1 MFKRKKKDKAEK
13 ERDKLDKKLSKK
25 DKKHEEKM
33 TPDEMRR
40 FQEVYTNYQ
49 VPTKDKKGSFRKTFG
64 KGDSA
69 DTVSR
74 SSEGSNRNSLISTQ
88 STDSETSL
96 NVEREKLVDG
106 SGRQLP
112 NPPVPKPRTKSIL
125 KMKSNYG
132 PVDETEG
139 KVLNLSDSG
148 ILAENTIYNE
158 RYSDLDGKES
168 FQQTIP
174 ELKTPSF
181 SQYPDKY
188 AGLDLKLPPIIP
200 PKPPRTRE
208 IILHRQVNGG
218 FGFSLRR
225 SNIEERAPNGSI
237 VKRVIHFAEPSA
249 SIKENMT
256 GLLPGDRLI
265 EVNGFNVEN
274 VPRDDIIVKI
284 RGSSETVTLK
294 VQPIPELVEL
304 SVRSSYEGNEGT
316 PKKSGS
322 LRMSGSLRLAR
333 DKAKS
338 DDQLA
343 SEKAVIDAEKVWL
356 LHRGGFSAAKLLQ
369 SDGNEPVEGRVK
381 IKLEHSGDII
391 EVDDDDIEKA
401 NPPQFDRAEDLGL
414 LPYLNESGVLH
425 TLRQRYASNLIKV
438 LGVLQMFKGCKAED
452 MPPHIYATAQTA
464 YKNLLTSR
472 MDQSII
478 FLGQSGS
485 GKSTSAK
492 HVISYL
498 TNAAG
503 SVNNFVTAEKMHAV
517 STLLEAFGN
526 ARTIQNSNA
535 TRFAQV
541 TSLDYDY
548 SGQIAAGSV
557 QILMLEKYRVV
568 RRPDDEPTFNVFY
581 HLLAGA
587 DTVLK
592 KELHLNQ
599 LFDQNYFIN
608 YKFTDKQAALN
619 GWNKVQTA
627 CQILGFTPDECRALW
642 SVVAAIIHLGA
653 AGAMKGAGS
662 ARSQFSRP
670 AEAQKAA
677 SVLGTSLEELARNT
691 FNPKLGGTPT
701 RSPLARNLTEGR
713 ESPSGDSSNSTAVEA
728 LQGMAV
734 GLYQE
739 CVNALVSM
747 INKKLSSTYRTV
759 ASILVLDSSGFQN
772 PASMGRSEGASFQDL
787 FSNYAQERLQLLFHE
802 STFTSQ
808 HDRYAQE
815 NIDLGFDEQE
825 STPAAM
831 VQLIDRQQVIRTS
844 AQDGGDPKGLLWLLD
859 EESMYPSASDDS
871 FSDVINLNYDEESKK
886 LDGLIR
892 TGSERYTFVLNHL
905 LGSISVQYNF
915 KNWIK
920 SNRENPSAKMA
931 TSLLQDSQKK
941 NISSLFIGMSG
952 SLPATMMGS
961 VAGIEGAS
969 SLRRASSIRRAWTSG
984 TAAIKRKSVCLQVKF
999 QADGLLDSIRRTKQH
1014 FVQCILPKNDAGLVE
1029 TRNNSNKSSSPHGF
1043 TDLPLDIPLLVAQLK
1058 GLEVIEATR
1067 LYRQGFP
1074 ESMMFPEFRRKFDI
1088 LDVSSEK
1095 TEPILDEK
1103 KAVEELLQC
1112 LDVDATSFRIGLS
1125 QIFFRPGSLSRLE
1138 EQRDDKLSD
1147 IVTELQ
1153 ARCRG
1158 IIARR
1163 RLKQLKIQRLAVTCV
1178 QRNVRKFIKVQ
1189 AWPWWRLYTKVLPLL
1204 DIHRTEE
1211 ELKMKDIELDQ
1222 LKNKFERIEKERN
1235 IFKENF
1241 EKMESKMSEMSA
1253 DLAEE
1258 HATANHATEML
1269 EAETAERLRL
1279 EKELKELKAAHSSLQ
1294 RKMEKM
1300 EMEVMEARMVVRTSY
1315 MDPDYDSEEEEE
1327 DSIYRQKYEKLRREM
1342 EMMKKRLQHEHEE
1355 ESEKQYSIKK
1365 SLEKQLVESNRDI
1378 DDYKKQIQTL
1388 KKKSQKQMQEHQDLH
1403 LHLESQQARNNE
1415 LEKKQRKF
1423 DNELHKIQAEG
1434 QKERT
1439 QRERLQRERDILQ
1452 SESYHLKQELEDMK
1466 SEVSIKESL
1475 MDNLQSELND
1485 ASKFGGKD
1493 EKEVMAL
1500 KKAKRELEAKVQ
1512 DQEEELD
1519 DQAGEIQQLSQA
1531 KLRLEMQN
1539 EKMKMA
1545 HQKELDAK
1553 DEEVESMRSSCQ
1565 NKLKQLEV
1573 QIEEEYSERQSAIRE
1588 KRDIER
1594 QLTELRD
1601 HASQG
1606 DKDVERRL
1614 RKDLK
1619 KTKALLSDAQT
1630 VLDKQQT
1637 SASTSAKIKQL
1648 KNELEDTQYTV
1659 ISAVKARQSIETELA
1674 DIQSQLDDALRA
1686 KSEAEEK
1693 VSRLNRENNELQSR
1707 IDDQDEDFNELLKKH
1722 KAFVF
1727 QASSDHARMSEHLQ
1741 QITELTEQKQQL
1753 DEKVTELTNKMEYM
1767 GQTMVEKNQ
1776 VTRLEARVHL
1786 EDGKE
1791 LFGHMERLKESLE
1804 AIALEKDQLK
1814 QRDHRAQES
1823 MKKVQKELRD
1833 LREQYSVLQRKEVD
1847 ASKKKHEFEVDV
1859 QNLEE
1864 TNEQLQSDLKLAFKR
1879 IKDLQNALEDEIGTD
1894 SDIDDSDVGSD
1905 DDTYL
1910 RRYSRSYSS
1919 SSRQR
1924 LSSSSSL
1931 DYRHGGLRTSY
1942 SEHSGSEESFASK
1955 AKYPVNH
1962 QSSEEEAIER
1972 KSNRRTLDEISDDI
1986 PGLSKSNSFKQS
1998 TPNSITTRN
2007 FSIDSTQDEKVLSP
2021 SRLSFE
2027 LKNGHEDSSHSSE
2040 TSSSPRVSDILSPRD
2055 KKSTRRASRGSPIQ
2069 GRKKKGLVVNPD
2081 YL

>member
-1 MFKRKKKDKAEK
+1 MFKRKKKDKSDKEK
-13 ERDKLDKKLSKK
+13 VEKKSSKK

-33 TPDEMRR
+33 TVEEMRR
-40 FQEVYTNYQ
+40 LHEAQQRYQ
-49 VPTKDKKGSFRKTFG
+49 TPSKDKKGSFRRAFGAG
-64 KGDSA
+64 KGDSN
-69 DTVSR
+69 DTVSK
-74 SSEGSNRNSLISTQ
+74 SSAEGSNRNSLISTR

-96 NVEREKLVDG
+96 NAEKQTDAG
-106 SGRQLP
+106 GRQLP
-112 NPPVPKPRTKSIL
+112 NPPIPKPRTKSIL

-132 PVDETEG
+132 PDEIEG
-139 KVLNLSDSG
+139 TVTKLNDSG
-148 ILAENTIYNE
+148 LLAENTMYNE
-158 RYSDLDGKES
+158 RFSDLETKES
-168 FQQTIP
+168 LQTSAH
-174 ELKTPSF
+174 KSSAPSLP
-181 SQYPDKY
+181 QYQDKY
-188 AGLDLKLPPIIP
+188 AGLDLRLPPIIP

-208 IILHRQVNGG
+208 IILQRQGNGG

-225 SNIEERAPNGSI
+225 SNIEERTMNGGI

-274 VPRDDIIVKI
+274 APREDIILKI
-284 RGSSETVTLK
+284 RSSSDIVTLK
-294 VQPIPELVEL
+294 VQPIAELVEL
-304 SVRSSYEGNEGT
+304 SIRSSYEGNDGT

-322 LRMSGSLRLAR
+322 LRRSGSLKFAR
-333 DKAKS
+333 GKAKS

-356 LHRGGFSAAKLLQ
+356 LHRGGFSAAKLLP
-369 SDGNEPVEGRVK
+369 SDGIVEGRVK
-381 IKLEHSGDII
+381 IKLEHSGDVI
-391 EVDDDDIEKA
+391 EVDDDDVEKA
-401 NPPQFDRAEDLGL
+401 NPPQYDRAEGLGQ

-425 TLRQRYASNLIKV
+425 TLRQRYASNLIHTFSGRNLLVINPMHSLPIYSDK
-438 LGVLQMFKGCKAED
+438 VLQMFKGCKPED

-464 YKNLLTSR
+464 YKNMLTSR

-478 FLGQSGS
+478 FMGQSGS
-485 GKSTSAK
+485 GKSTNAK

-498 TNAAG
+498 ANAAG
-503 SVNNFVTAEKMHAV
+503 TVNNVVTADKMQAV

-568 RRPDDEPTFNVFY
+568 RRPEDEPTFNIFY
-581 HLLAGA
+581 QLLAGA

-592 KELHLNQ
+592 KELHLGQ
-599 LFDQNYFIN
+599 VSDQNYFMN
-608 YKFTDKQAALN
+608 CKFEDKQLALN
-619 GWNKVQTA
+619 GWNKIQNA
-627 CQILGFTPDECRALW
+627 CQVLGFTSEECRALW

-662 ARSQFSRP
+662 VRSQFARP
-670 AEAQKAA
+670 VEAQKAA
-677 SVLGTSLEELARNT
+677 SILGTSLEELARAC
-691 FNPKLGGTPT
+691 FNPRIGGTPT
-701 RSPLARNLTEGR
+701 RSPLARNITEGR
-713 ESPSGDSSNSTAVEA
+713 ESPSGDGSSSAAIEA

-747 INKKLSSTYRTV
+747 INKKLSTTYRTV
-759 ASILVLDSSGFQN
+759 ASILVLDSCGFQN
-772 PASMGRSEGASFQDL
+772 PTSVGRNEGANLQDL

-815 NIDLGFDEQE
+815 NIDLGFDEKE

-831 VQLIDRQQVIRTS
+831 VEMIDRQQSIRTS
-844 AQDGGDPKGLLWLLD
+844 GQDGGLPKGLLWLLD
-859 EESMYPSASDDS
+859 EESMFPSASDSS
-871 FSDVINLNYDEESKK
+871 FMDVVELNYNEESKK
-886 LDGLIR
+886 LDGLFFS
-892 TGSERYTFVLNHL
+892 GAEKNTFVLNHL
-905 LGSISVQYNF
+905 LGSISVQYNI

-920 SNRENPSAKMA
+920 YNKENASVKMA
-931 TSLLQDSQKK
+931 ISLLQDSQKS
-941 NISSLFIGMSG
+941 NISSLFISMSG

-984 TAAIKRKSVCLQVKF
+984 TAAIKRKSVCLQCKF
-999 QADGLLDSIRRTKQH
+999 QTDGLLDSIRRTKQH
-1014 FVQCILPKNDAGLVE
+1014 FVQCILPKPDAGLVE
-1029 TRNNSNKSSSPHGF
+1029 TRSNKSSSAAI

-1058 GLEVIEATR
+1058 GLEVLEATR

-1074 ESMMFPEFRRKFDI
+1074 ECMMFPEFRRKFDI
-1088 LDVSSEK
+1088 LDTSNEK

-1103 KAVEELLQC
+1103 KAVGDLLQC
-1112 LDVDATSFRIGLS
+1112 LDVDATNFRIGLS

-1138 EQRDDKLSD
+1138 EQRDDKVSD
-1147 IVTELQ
+1147 IVTEFQ
-1153 ARCRG
+1153 ARCKG
-1158 IIARR
+1158 VLARR
-1163 RLKQLKIQRLAVTCV
+1163 KLKHLKIQRLAVTCV

-1222 LKNKFERIEKERN
+1222 LKTKYERMEKERN

-1241 EKMESKMSEMSA
+1241 EKMESKMAEISA
-1253 DLAEE
+1253 DLTEE
-1258 HATANHATEML
+1258 HETANHATEML

-1279 EKELKELKAAHSSLQ
+1279 DKELKELKTAHSNLQ

-1300 EMEVMEARMVVRTSY
+1300 EMEVMEARMVARTSY
-1315 MDPDYDSEEEEE
+1315 IDPDYDSDEEEE
-1327 DSIYRQKYEKLRREM
+1327 DSIYKQKYERLRREM
-1342 EMMKKRLQHEHEE
+1342 EMMKKRLQHELEE
-1355 ESEKQYSIKK
+1355 ESEKQHSIKK
-1365 SLEKQLVESNRDI
+1365 SLEKQLIEANGDI
-1378 DDYKKQIQTL
+1378 DDWKKQVQTL
-1388 KKKSQKQMQEHQDLH
+1388 KKKNQKQVREAQDLH

-1423 DNELHKIQAEG
+1423 DNEMHKVHADAH
-1434 QKERT
+1434 KERT

-1452 SESYHLKQELEDMK
+1452 SENYHVKQELEDVK
-1466 SEVSIKESL
+1466 SEVSIKETL
-1475 MDNLQSELND
+1475 MENLQSELND
-1485 ASKFGGKD
+1485 ASSHGNKD
-1493 EKEVMAL
+1493 EKDVLVL
-1500 KKAKRELEAKVQ
+1500 KKARRDLEAKVQ

-1519 DQAGEIQQLSQA
+1519 EQAGEIQMLQQA

-1539 EKMKMA
+1539 EKMKMSN
-1545 HQKELDAK
+1545 QKELEAK
-1553 DEEVESMRSSCQ
+1553 DEEVESMRASCQ

-1573 QIEEEYSERQSAIRE
+1573 QIEEEYSERQKAIRD
-1588 KRDIER
+1588 KRDLE
-1594 QLTELRD
+1594 QKLTELRD
-1601 HASQG
+1601 KSSQG

-1686 KSEAEEK
+1686 KSESEEK

-1722 KAFVF
+1722 KSFVF
-1727 QASSDHARMSEHLQ
+1727 QASNDHAKISENLQ
-1741 QITELTEQKQQL
+1741 QISDLTEQKQQL
-1753 DEKVTELTNKMEYM
+1753 EEKVIELSNKVEYM
-1767 GQTMVEKNQ
+1767 GQTMVEKNL
-1776 VTRLEARVHL
+1776 VTRLEARIRDL
-1786 EDGKE
+1786 EAKLDLE
-1791 LFGHMERLKESLE
+1791 QSTRQRNDAQMERLKENLE
-1804 AIALEKDQLK
+1804 LVTSEKEQKTHKDQRN
-1814 QRDHRAQES
+1814 QDA
-1823 MKKVQKELRD
+1823 MKRLQKELRE
-1833 LREQYSVLQRKEVD
+1833 LREQYSEIQRKEVD
-1847 ASKKKHEFEVDV
+1847 ATKKKHEFEVDV

-1864 TNEQLQSDLKLAFKR
+1864 TNERLQSDLKLAFKR
-1879 IKDLQNALEDEIGTD
+1879 IKDLQSALEDDIGSDSELD
-1894 SDIDDSDVGSD
+1894 SDEGSD
-1905 DDTYL
+1905 DDSFL
-1910 RRYSRSYSS
+1910 RRYSRTYST
-1919 SSRQR
+1919 SSRNR
-1924 LSSSSSL
+1924 LSSGSSL
-1931 DYRHGGLRTSY
+1931 DYRHGGGLRASY
-1942 SEHSGSEESFASK
+1942 SEHSGSEDSFS
-1955 AKYPVNH
+1955 
-1962 QSSEEEAIER
+1962 R
-1972 KSNRRTLDEISDDI
+1972 KSRTD
-1986 PGLSKSNSFKQS
+1986 G
-1998 TPNSITTRN
+1998 
-2007 FSIDSTQDEKVLSP
+2007 
-2021 SRLSFE
+2021 
-2027 LKNGHEDSSHSSE
+2027 
-2040 TSSSPRVSDILSPRD
+2040 
-2055 KKSTRRASRGSPIQ
+2055 
-2069 GRKKKGLVVNPD
+2069 
-2081 YL
+2081 Y